1 MRFTGTPDYIE
12 SIKGF
17 RDKREIERMK
27 HKGKR
32 MLKWRLTILRGHQP
46 QRKKKV
52 VAEEIEIMNNE
63 QTILN
68 K

>member
-1 MRFTGTPDYIE
+1 MKNTYNL
-12 SIKGF
+12 
-17 RDKREIERMK
+17 REIERMK